1 MGLTEK
7 IVNFKSQSVRSF
19 LNVNRIVAIT
29 LHSISYI
36 FFSVHCVNVL
46 TIFFFIFFLLLL
58 FNVFFI
64 LWFQKMT
71 WEISISLTENSCS
84 EEVNTF
90 FLGFLRKFAL

>member
-1 MGLTEK
+1 MRVTEK
-7 IVNFKSQSVRSF
+7 IVNFKAQSVRSF
-19 LNVNRIVAIT
+19 LNVNRILAII

-46 TIFFFIFFLLLL
+46 THFFL

-71 WEISISLTENSCS
+71 WEINISLTENSCS

-90 FLGFLRKFAL
+90 FLGFLRKFVL

>member
-1 MGLTEK
+1 MRVTEK
-7 IVNFKSQSVRSF
+7 IVNFKAQSVRSF
-19 LNVNRIVAIT
+19 LNVNRILAII

-46 TIFFFIFFLLLL
+46 TFFFLL

-71 WEISISLTENSCS
+71 REINISFTENSCS

-90 FLGFLRKFAL
+90 FLGFLRKFVL